1 MKSIVNKSLL
11 TGIVLF
17 GIACS
22 TPQNEVVE
30 LQEISE
36 PPEVRENHR
45 VPPSKPIETV
55 FDNYE
60 IDKPISHKGLQ
71 VFLIS
76 GPSEIKNST
85 YTTLDQAMKT
95 EVVTVNETGN
105 VGELSI
111 KNNGNKPVYIHSGDI
126 VKGGKQ
132 DRTIAHDMVIPPNS
146 KTIPLKSFCVEQSRW
161 RQRGSEDVSKFSGN
175 SRMLSSKELRY
186 AAKYKGN
193 QSDVWSNVS
202 KEQSKLNRNISK
214 LRGKNVDVKQN
225 ESASSLQLTLEN
237 EELKKV
243 KSGMKEKF
251 DSLLT
256 RDEKTIGYAYAINGK
271 VYGVEMFNNKK
282 LLKDLWG
289 KLSHSIMDE
298 AVANYDTS
306 STNYKELNQE
316 DVIAFINATKS
327 NEVKESEKGIN
338 QSTQLITQETKTDVL
353 FSTIDLDKEKW
364 LHKSYMEKDT
374 TLAQNNTPLN
384 MNRRIIYTN

>member
-1 MKSIVNKSLL
+1 MNYIVNKGLL

-17 GIACS
+17 VIACN
-22 TPQNEVVE
+22 TPKNDVT
-30 LQEISE
+30 EI
-36 PPEVRENHR
+36 RETTLPHETEKMNKALK
-45 VPPSKPIETV
+45 SKPVNAIFEDYKVT
-55 FDNYE
+55 
-60 IDKPISHKGLQ
+60 KPISHKGLQ
-71 VFLIS
+71 VFLID
-76 GPSEIKNST
+76 GPSEIKNQT
-85 YTTLDQAMKT
+85 YTTLDQAMKKK
-95 EVVTVNETGN
+95 EVTVNETGK

-111 KNNGNKPVYIHSGDI
+111 KNHSDKPVYIHSGDI

-146 KTIPLKSFCVEQSRW
+146 KEIPLKSFCVEQSRW

-175 SRMLSSKELRY
+175 SKMLSSRGLKY

-202 KEQSKLNRNISK
+202 KEQEKLNKNISR

-225 ESASSLQLTLEN
+225 QSASSLQLTLEN

-243 KSGMKEKF
+243 KAGMEQKL
-251 DSLLT
+251 DSLLNG
-256 RDEKTIGYAYAINGK
+256 RNKTIGFAYAINGK
-271 VYGVEMFNNKK
+271 VYGAEMFNNKK

-298 AVANYDTS
+298 AVANYDNS
-306 STNYKELNQE
+306 NTNSKILNEE
-316 DVIAFINATKS
+316 DVIAFINATKT
-327 NEVKESEKGIN
+327 NAIEESEKEIN
-338 QSTQLITQETKTDVL
+338 QSTQLLTKETETDVL

-374 TLAQNNTPLN
+374 TSIAKRNSIINNRLFRN
-384 MNRRIIYTN
+384 